1 MISTLKKYQYHIIST
16 VVFIIISHFLNTW
29 FQAVIALMLIFSFG
43 IIHGSN
49 DLQLIQ
55 KKTQKKSKMFFWRT
69 LLLYIGVVLIG
80 ILLFFLLPASGLL
93 FFVVFSAFHFGEQH
107 LAEKVVSSGNRFLKQ
122 ILYIGYGFVLFG
134 MLFTLQ
140 WNDVHQIVYQ
150 ISEVFISKRQ
160 TELLFYFGLLLFLL
174 SSLML
179 NSIRTLIFGEL
190 LVLILIGYLFS
201 HASLLLGFGIYFVI
215 WHSIP
220 SIQDQLDYLYPNKE
234 ERIKPYLL
242 SSSPYW
248 LASLLGLGFV
258 YFFFDIQVTAF
269 LPLFFSFLAAI
280 TFPHTVVMG
289 WLKLSE
295 KKGANNGNDK
305 V

>member
-1 MISTLKKYQYHIIST
+1 MFSALKKYQFHIAST
-16 VVFIIISHFLNTW
+16 VAFIVLNHFLNTW
-29 FQAVIALMLIFSFG
+29 FQAIIALLLIFSFG

-55 KKTQKKSKMFFWRT
+55 KKTQKKSKMFFWWT
-69 LLLYIGVVLIG
+69 LFLYTAVVLIG
-80 ILLFFLLPASGLL
+80 ILLFFLLPASGLM

-107 LAEKVVSSGNRFLKQ
+107 FAEKVASSENWLLKQ
-122 ILYIGYGFVLFG
+122 ILYIGYGFALFG
-134 MLFTLQ
+134 LLFTLQ
-140 WNDVHQIVYQ
+140 WVDVHQIIYQ

-160 TELLFYFGLLLFLL
+160 TEILFYVGIILFFF

-179 NSIRTLIFGEL
+179 KSIRKLIFVEL
-190 LVLILIGYLFS
+190 MILILIGYLFS
-201 HASLLLGFGIYFVI
+201 EASLLLGFGVYFVI

-220 SIQDQLDYLYPNKE
+220 SIQDQLNYLYPNKKQ
-234 ERIKPYLL
+234 RVKRYLL

-248 LASLLGLGFV
+248 FMSLLGLGFV
-258 YFFFDIQVTAF
+258 YFFFDVQSTSF

-295 KKGANNGNDK
+295 KKGINNGNDN